1 MGGVWQTQSMR
12 FELLVGLRY
21 TRAGRSTRFV
31 NFISFMATAGIGL
44 GVAALIMV
52 LSVMNGFQKE
62 VRDRMLGVLAHVE
75 VLAMAADEEALVT
88 AGQLLAAHPG
98 VLATA
103 PFAMG
108 QAMTVRGDQMK
119 GLMIRGIDPA
129 QESGVTPAL
138 AALDAGSLEA
148 LSLKRFGV
156 VVGRELAISMGLSIG
171 EGLSLVT
178 ADTAAGPVGILP
190 RMKTFEVV
198 GIFASGH
205 HDYDSSLVF
214 VHQRDALA
222 FFRGQA
228 LVGLR
233 ARLADMQEA
242 PNVSGVIGTQLPA
255 GLVAR
260 NWTQENRNWFAAV
273 QLEKRMMFIIL
284 TLIIAVAAF
293 NLVSML
299 VMTVMDKRGDIAIL
313 RTLGAQRGSI
323 LLIFVVQGA
332 SLGVLGVLLGLA
344 LGVTGALNIGEWVAG
359 LESLFG
365 FQVLPKGIYLI
376 NQLPSDLRLADVIQ
390 VGLVS
395 LMLSLLATLY
405 PSWRAAN
412 TDPAEALRHD

>member
-1 MGGVWQTQSMR
+1 MR
-12 FELLVGLRY
+12 FELHVGLRY

-44 GVAALIMV
+44 GVAALIIV

-62 VRDRMLGVLAHVE
+62 VRDRMLGVLSHVE
-75 VLAMAADEEALVT
+75 VLALAADADEVDAAESLL
-88 AGQLLAAHPG
+88 AGQPG

-103 PFAMG
+103 PFVVG

-129 QESGVTPAL
+129 QEVGVTPAL
-138 AALDAGSLEA
+138 QSLDAGALKA
-148 LSLKRFGV
+148 LSERRFGV
-156 VVGRELAISMGLSIG
+156 VIGRELAITMSLSVG
-171 EGLSLVT
+171 DGLSLVT
-178 ADTAAGPVGILP
+178 ADTAAGPTGILP

-205 HDYDSSLVF
+205 HDYDSALVF

-228 LVGLR
+228 LVGIR
-233 ARLADMQEA
+233 ARLDDMQSA
-242 PNVSGVIGTQLPA
+242 PSVSSLVGVQLPA

-260 NWTQENRNWFAAV
+260 DWTQENRNWFAAV

-313 RTLGAQRGSI
+313 RTLGAQRASI
-323 LLIFVVQGA
+323 LLIFMVQGA

-344 LGVTGALNIGEWVAG
+344 MGVTGALNIGAWVAS
-359 LESLFG
+359 LETWFG

-376 NQLPSDLRLADVIQ
+376 NQLPSDLRLQDVVQ

-395 LMLSLLATLY
+395 LILSLLATVY

>member
-1 MGGVWQTQSMR
+1 
-12 FELLVGLRY
+12 
-21 TRAGRSTRFV
+21 
-31 NFISFMATAGIGL
+31 
-44 GVAALIMV
+44 
-52 LSVMNGFQKE
+52 
-62 VRDRMLGVLAHVE
+62 LAHVE
-75 VLAMAADEEALVT
+75 VLAMAADEEALLT

-129 QESGVTPAL
+129 QEAGVTPAL
-138 AALDAGSLEA
+138 AALDAGSLDG

-171 EGLSLVT
+171 DGLSLVT

-242 PNVSGVIGTQLPA
+242 PNVSSVIGTQLPP

-260 NWTQENRNWFAAV
+260 DWTQENRNWFAAV

-332 SLGVLGVLLGLA
+332 SLGVLGVLLGLV

-376 NQLPSDLRLADVIQ
+376 NQLPSDLRLNDVIQ
-390 VGLVS
+390 VGFVS

>member
-1 MGGVWQTQSMR
+1 MGGVWQTRFMR
-12 FELLVGLRY
+12 FELHVGLRY

-44 GVAALIMV
+44 GVAALIIV

-62 VRDRMLGVLAHVE
+62 VRDRMLGVLSHVE
-75 VLAMAADEEALVT
+75 VLALAADADELDSAKSLL
-88 AGQLLAAHPG
+88 AGQPG

-103 PFAMG
+103 PFVVG

-119 GLMIRGIDPA
+119 GLMIRGIDPS
-129 QESGVTPAL
+129 QEVGVTPAL
-138 AALDAGSLEA
+138 QSLDAGSLTA
-148 LSLKRFGV
+148 LSERRFGV
-156 VVGRELAISMGLSIG
+156 VIGRELAITMSLSVG
-171 EGLSLVT
+171 DGLSLVT
-178 ADTAAGPVGILP
+178 ADTAAGPAGILP

-205 HDYDSSLVF
+205 HDYDSALVF
-214 VHQRDALA
+214 IHQQDALA

-233 ARLADMQEA
+233 ARLADMQSA
-242 PNVSGVIGTQLPA
+242 PAVSSAVGVQLPS

-260 NWTQENRNWFAAV
+260 DWTQENRNWFAAV

-313 RTLGAQRGSI
+313 RTLGAQRTSI
-323 LLIFVVQGA
+323 LLIFMVQGA

-344 LGVTGALNIGEWVAG
+344 MGVTGALNIGAWVAS
-359 LESLFG
+359 LETWFG

-376 NQLPSDLRLADVIQ
+376 NQLPSDLRLQDVVQ

-395 LMLSLLATLY
+395 LILSLLATVY

>member
-1 MGGVWQTQSMR
+1 MR
-12 FELLVGLRY
+12 FELHVGLRY

-44 GVAALIMV
+44 GVAALIIV

-62 VRDRMLGVLAHVE
+62 VRDRMLGVLSHVE
-75 VLAMAADEEALVT
+75 VLALAADADELDAAKSLL
-88 AGQLLAAHPG
+88 AGQPG

-103 PFAMG
+103 PFVVG

-119 GLMIRGIDPA
+119 GLMIRGIDPS
-129 QESGVTPAL
+129 QEVGVTPAL
-138 AALDAGSLEA
+138 QSLDAGSLTA
-148 LSLKRFGV
+148 LSERRFGV
-156 VVGRELAISMGLSIG
+156 VIGRELAITMSLSVG
-171 EGLSLVT
+171 DGLSLVT
-178 ADTAAGPVGILP
+178 ADTAAGPAGILP

-205 HDYDSSLVF
+205 HDYDSALVF
-214 VHQRDALA
+214 IHQQDALA

-233 ARLADMQEA
+233 ARLADMQSA
-242 PNVSGVIGTQLPA
+242 PAVSSAVGVQLPS

-260 NWTQENRNWFAAV
+260 DWTQENRNWFAAV

-313 RTLGAQRGSI
+313 RTLGAQRASI
-323 LLIFVVQGA
+323 LLIFMVQGA

-344 LGVTGALNIGEWVAG
+344 MGVTGALNIGAWVAS
-359 LESLFG
+359 LETWFG

-376 NQLPSDLRLADVIQ
+376 NQLPSDLRLQDVVQ

-395 LMLSLLATLY
+395 LILSLLATVY

>member
-1 MGGVWQTQSMR
+1 MR
-12 FELLVGLRY
+12 FELHVGLRY

-44 GVAALIMV
+44 GVAALIIV

-62 VRDRMLGVLAHVE
+62 VRDRMLGVLSHVE
-75 VLAMAADEEALVT
+75 VLALAADADELDAAKSLL
-88 AGQLLAAHPG
+88 AGQPG

-103 PFAMG
+103 PFVVG

-119 GLMIRGIDPA
+119 GLMIRGIDPS
-129 QESGVTPAL
+129 QEVGVTPAL
-138 AALDAGSLEA
+138 AALEAGSLTA
-148 LSLKRFGV
+148 LSERRFGV
-156 VVGRELAISMGLSIG
+156 VIGRELAITMSLSVG
-171 EGLSLVT
+171 DGLSLVT
-178 ADTAAGPVGILP
+178 ADTAAGPAGILP

-205 HDYDSSLVF
+205 HDYDSALVF
-214 VHQRDALA
+214 IHQQDALA

-233 ARLADMQEA
+233 ARLADMQSA
-242 PNVSGVIGTQLPA
+242 PAVSSAVGVQLPS

-260 NWTQENRNWFAAV
+260 DWTQENRNWFAAV

-313 RTLGAQRGSI
+313 RTLGAQRTSI
-323 LLIFVVQGA
+323 LLIFMVQGA

-344 LGVTGALNIGEWVAG
+344 MGVTGALNIGAWVAS
-359 LESLFG
+359 LETWFG

-376 NQLPSDLRLADVIQ
+376 NQLPSDLRLQDVVQ

-395 LMLSLLATLY
+395 LILSLLATVY

>member
-1 MGGVWQTQSMR
+1 MR
-12 FELLVGLRY
+12 FELHVGLRY

-44 GVAALIMV
+44 GVAALIIV

-62 VRDRMLGVLAHVE
+62 VRDRMLGVLSHVE
-75 VLAMAADEEALVT
+75 VLALAADADELDAAKSLL
-88 AGQLLAAHPG
+88 AGQPG

-103 PFAMG
+103 PFVVG

-119 GLMIRGIDPA
+119 GLMIRGIDPS
-129 QESGVTPAL
+129 QEVGVTPAL
-138 AALDAGSLEA
+138 QSLDAGSLTA
-148 LSLKRFGV
+148 LSERRFGV
-156 VVGRELAISMGLSIG
+156 VIGRELAITMSLSVG
-171 EGLSLVT
+171 DGLSLVT
-178 ADTAAGPVGILP
+178 ADTAAGPAGILP

-205 HDYDSSLVF
+205 HDYDSALVF
-214 VHQRDALA
+214 IHQQDALA

-233 ARLADMQEA
+233 ARLADMQSA
-242 PNVSGVIGTQLPA
+242 PAVSSTVGVQLPS

-260 NWTQENRNWFAAV
+260 DWTQENRNWFAAV

-313 RTLGAQRGSI
+313 RTLGAQRTSI
-323 LLIFVVQGA
+323 LLIFMVQGA

-344 LGVTGALNIGEWVAG
+344 MGVTGALNIGAWVAS
-359 LESLFG
+359 LETWFG

-376 NQLPSDLRLADVIQ
+376 NQLPSDLRLQDVVQ

-395 LMLSLLATLY
+395 LILSLLATVY

>member
-1 MGGVWQTQSMR
+1 MR
-12 FELLVGLRY
+12 FELHVGLRY

-44 GVAALIMV
+44 GVAALIIV

-62 VRDRMLGVLAHVE
+62 VRDRMLGVLSHVE
-75 VLAMAADEEALVT
+75 VLALAADADELDAAKSLL
-88 AGQLLAAHPG
+88 AGQPG

-103 PFAMG
+103 PFVVG

-119 GLMIRGIDPA
+119 GLMIRGIDPS
-129 QESGVTPAL
+129 QEVGVTPAL
-138 AALDAGSLEA
+138 QPLDAGSLTA
-148 LSLKRFGV
+148 LSERRFGV
-156 VVGRELAISMGLSIG
+156 VIGRELAITMSLSVG
-171 EGLSLVT
+171 DGLSLVT
-178 ADTAAGPVGILP
+178 ADTAAGPAGILP

-205 HDYDSSLVF
+205 HDYDSALVF
-214 VHQRDALA
+214 IHQQDALA

-233 ARLADMQEA
+233 ARLADMQSA
-242 PNVSGVIGTQLPA
+242 PAVSSAVGVQLPS

-260 NWTQENRNWFAAV
+260 DWTQENRNWFAAV

-313 RTLGAQRGSI
+313 RTLGAQRTSI
-323 LLIFVVQGA
+323 LLIFMVQGA

-344 LGVTGALNIGEWVAG
+344 MGVTGALNIGAWVAS
-359 LESLFG
+359 LETWFG

-376 NQLPSDLRLADVIQ
+376 NQLPSDLRLQDVVQ

-395 LMLSLLATLY
+395 LILSLLATVY

>member
-1 MGGVWQTQSMR
+1 
-12 FELLVGLRY
+12 
-21 TRAGRSTRFV
+21 
-31 NFISFMATAGIGL
+31 MATAGIGL
-44 GVAALIMV
+44 GVAALIIV

-62 VRDRMLGVLAHVE
+62 VRDRMLGVLSHVE
-75 VLAMAADEEALVT
+75 VLALAADADEVDAAESLL
-88 AGQLLAAHPG
+88 AGQPG

-103 PFAMG
+103 PFVVG

-129 QESGVTPAL
+129 QEVGVTPAL
-138 AALDAGSLEA
+138 QSLDAGALKA
-148 LSLKRFGV
+148 LSERRFGV
-156 VVGRELAISMGLSIG
+156 VIGRELAITMSLSVG
-171 EGLSLVT
+171 DGLSLVT
-178 ADTAAGPVGILP
+178 ADTAAGPTGILP

-205 HDYDSSLVF
+205 HDYDSALVF

-228 LVGLR
+228 LVGIR
-233 ARLADMQEA
+233 ARLDDMQSA
-242 PNVSGVIGTQLPA
+242 PSVSSLVGVQLPA

-260 NWTQENRNWFAAV
+260 DWTQENRNWFAAV

-313 RTLGAQRGSI
+313 RTLGAQRASI
-323 LLIFVVQGA
+323 LLIFMVQGA

-344 LGVTGALNIGEWVAG
+344 MGVTGALNIGAWVAS
-359 LESLFG
+359 LETWFG

-376 NQLPSDLRLADVIQ
+376 NQLPSDLRLQDVVQ

-395 LMLSLLATLY
+395 LILSLLATVY

>member
-1 MGGVWQTQSMR
+1 MR
-12 FELLVGLRY
+12 FELHVGLRY

-44 GVAALIMV
+44 GVAALIIV

-62 VRDRMLGVLAHVE
+62 VRDRMLGVLSHVE
-75 VLAMAADEEALVT
+75 VLALAADADELDAAKSLL
-88 AGQLLAAHPG
+88 AGQPG

-103 PFAMG
+103 PFVVG

-119 GLMIRGIDPA
+119 GLMIRGIDPS
-129 QESGVTPAL
+129 QEVGVTPAL
-138 AALDAGSLEA
+138 QSLDAGSLTA
-148 LSLKRFGV
+148 LSERRFGV
-156 VVGRELAISMGLSIG
+156 VIGRELAITMSLSVG
-171 EGLSLVT
+171 DGLSLVT
-178 ADTAAGPVGILP
+178 ADTAAGPAGILP

-205 HDYDSSLVF
+205 HDYDSALVF
-214 VHQRDALA
+214 IHQQDALA

-228 LVGLR
+228 LVGVR
-233 ARLADMQEA
+233 ARLADMQSA
-242 PNVSGVIGTQLPA
+242 PAVSSAVGVQLPS

-260 NWTQENRNWFAAV
+260 DWTQENRNWFAAV

-313 RTLGAQRGSI
+313 RTLGAQRTSI
-323 LLIFVVQGA
+323 LLIFMVQGA

-344 LGVTGALNIGEWVAG
+344 LGVTGALNIGAWVAS
-359 LESLFG
+359 LETWFG

-376 NQLPSDLRLADVIQ
+376 NQLPSDLRLQDVVQ

-395 LMLSLLATLY
+395 LILSLLATVY

>member
-1 MGGVWQTQSMR
+1 MR
-12 FELLVGLRY
+12 FELHVGLRY

-44 GVAALIMV
+44 GVAALIIV

-62 VRDRMLGVLAHVE
+62 VRDRMLGVLSHVE
-75 VLAMAADEEALVT
+75 VLALAADADELDAAKSLL
-88 AGQLLAAHPG
+88 AGQPG

-103 PFAMG
+103 PFVVG

-119 GLMIRGIDPA
+119 GLMIRGIDPS
-129 QESGVTPAL
+129 QEAGVTPAL
-138 AALDAGSLEA
+138 QSLDAGSLTA
-148 LSLKRFGV
+148 LSERRFGV
-156 VVGRELAISMGLSIG
+156 VIGRELAITMSLSVG
-171 EGLSLVT
+171 DGLSLVT
-178 ADTAAGPVGILP
+178 ADTAAGPAGILP

-205 HDYDSSLVF
+205 HDYDSALVF
-214 VHQRDALA
+214 IHQQDALA

-228 LVGLR
+228 LVGVR
-233 ARLADMQEA
+233 ARLADMQSA
-242 PNVSGVIGTQLPA
+242 PAVSSAVGVQLPS

-260 NWTQENRNWFAAV
+260 DWTQENRNWFAAV

-313 RTLGAQRGSI
+313 RTLGAQRTSI
-323 LLIFVVQGA
+323 LLIFMVQGA

-344 LGVTGALNIGEWVAG
+344 LGVTGALNIGAWVAS
-359 LESLFG
+359 LETWFG

-376 NQLPSDLRLADVIQ
+376 NQLPSDLRLQDVVQ

-395 LMLSLLATLY
+395 LILSLLATVY

>member
-1 MGGVWQTQSMR
+1 MRGVWQTHFMR
-12 FELLVGLRY
+12 FELHVGLRY

-44 GVAALIMV
+44 GVAALIIV

-62 VRDRMLGVLAHVE
+62 VRDRMLGVLSHVE
-75 VLAMAADEEALVT
+75 VLALAADADELDAAKSLLS
-88 AGQLLAAHPG
+88 GQPG

-103 PFAMG
+103 PFVVG

-119 GLMIRGIDPA
+119 GLMIRGIDPT
-129 QESGVTPAL
+129 QEVGVTPAL
-138 AALDAGSLEA
+138 QSLDAGSLKA
-148 LSLKRFGV
+148 LSERRFGV
-156 VVGRELAISMGLSIG
+156 VIGRELAITMSLSVG
-171 EGLSLVT
+171 DGLSLVT
-178 ADTAAGPVGILP
+178 ADTAAGPAGILP

-205 HDYDSSLVF
+205 HDYDSALVF
-214 VHQRDALA
+214 IHQQDALA

-233 ARLADMQEA
+233 ARLSDMQSA
-242 PNVSGVIGTQLPA
+242 PAVSSAVGVQLPS

-260 NWTQENRNWFAAV
+260 DWTQENRNWFAAV

-313 RTLGAQRGSI
+313 RTLGAQRTSI
-323 LLIFVVQGA
+323 LLIFMVQGA

-344 LGVTGALNIGEWVAG
+344 MGVTGALNIGAWVAS
-359 LESLFG
+359 LETWFG

-376 NQLPSDLRLADVIQ
+376 NQLPSDLRLQDVVQ

-395 LMLSLLATLY
+395 LILSLLATVY

>member
-1 MGGVWQTQSMR
+1 MR
-12 FELLVGLRY
+12 FELHVGLRY

-44 GVAALIMV
+44 GVAALIIV

-62 VRDRMLGVLAHVE
+62 VRDRMLGVLSHVE
-75 VLAMAADEEALVT
+75 VLALAADADELDAAKSLL
-88 AGQLLAAHPG
+88 AGQPG

-103 PFAMG
+103 PFVVG

-119 GLMIRGIDPA
+119 GLMIRGIDPS
-129 QESGVTPAL
+129 QEVGVTPAL
-138 AALDAGSLEA
+138 QSLDAGSLTA
-148 LSLKRFGV
+148 LSERRFGV
-156 VVGRELAISMGLSIG
+156 VIGRELAITMSLSVG
-171 EGLSLVT
+171 DGLSLVT
-178 ADTAAGPVGILP
+178 ADTAAGPAGILP
-190 RMKTFEVV
+190 RMKTFEVI

-205 HDYDSSLVF
+205 HDYDSALVF
-214 VHQRDALA
+214 IHQQDASA

-233 ARLADMQEA
+233 ARLADMQSA
-242 PNVSGVIGTQLPA
+242 PAVSSAVGVQLPS

-260 NWTQENRNWFAAV
+260 DWTQENRNWFAAV

-313 RTLGAQRGSI
+313 RTLGAQRTSI
-323 LLIFVVQGA
+323 LVIFMVQGA

-344 LGVTGALNIGEWVAG
+344 LGVTGALNIGAWVAS
-359 LESLFG
+359 LETWFG

-376 NQLPSDLRLADVIQ
+376 NQLPSDLRLQDVVQ

-395 LMLSLLATLY
+395 LILSLLATVY

>member
-1 MGGVWQTQSMR
+1 MR
-12 FELLVGLRY
+12 FELHVGLRY

-44 GVAALIMV
+44 GVAALIIV

-62 VRDRMLGVLAHVE
+62 VRDRMLGVLSHVE
-75 VLAMAADEEALVT
+75 VLALAADADELDAAKLLL
-88 AGQLLAAHPG
+88 AGQPG

-103 PFAMG
+103 PFVVG

-119 GLMIRGIDPA
+119 GLMIRGIDPS
-129 QESGVTPAL
+129 QEVGVTPAL
-138 AALDAGSLEA
+138 QSLDAGSLTA
-148 LSLKRFGV
+148 LSERRFGV
-156 VVGRELAISMGLSIG
+156 VIGRELAITMSLSVG
-171 EGLSLVT
+171 DGLSLVT
-178 ADTAAGPVGILP
+178 ADTAAGPAGILP

-205 HDYDSSLVF
+205 HDYDSALVF
-214 VHQRDALA
+214 IHQQDALA

-233 ARLADMQEA
+233 ARLADMQSA
-242 PNVSGVIGTQLPA
+242 PAVSSAVGVQLPS

-260 NWTQENRNWFAAV
+260 DWTQENRNWFAAV

-313 RTLGAQRGSI
+313 RTLGAQRASI
-323 LLIFVVQGA
+323 LLIFMVQGA

-344 LGVTGALNIGEWVAG
+344 MGVTGALNIGAWVAS
-359 LESLFG
+359 LETWFG

-376 NQLPSDLRLADVIQ
+376 NQLPSDLRLQDVVQ

-395 LMLSLLATLY
+395 LILSLLATVY

>member
-1 MGGVWQTQSMR
+1 MR
-12 FELLVGLRY
+12 FELHVGLRY

-44 GVAALIMV
+44 GVAALIIV

-62 VRDRMLGVLAHVE
+62 VRDRMLGVLSHVE
-75 VLAMAADEEALVT
+75 VLALAVDADELDAAKSLL
-88 AGQLLAAHPG
+88 AGQPG

-103 PFAMG
+103 PFVVG

-119 GLMIRGIDPA
+119 GLMIRGIDPS
-129 QESGVTPAL
+129 QEVGVTPAL
-138 AALDAGSLEA
+138 QSLDAGSLTA
-148 LSLKRFGV
+148 LSERRFGV
-156 VVGRELAISMGLSIG
+156 VIGRELAITMSLSVG
-171 EGLSLVT
+171 DGLSLVT
-178 ADTAAGPVGILP
+178 ADTAAGPAGILP

-205 HDYDSSLVF
+205 HDYDSALVF
-214 VHQRDALA
+214 IHQQDALA

-233 ARLADMQEA
+233 ARLADMQSA
-242 PNVSGVIGTQLPA
+242 PAVSSAVGVQLPS

-260 NWTQENRNWFAAV
+260 DWTQENRNWFAAV

-313 RTLGAQRGSI
+313 RTLGAQRTSI
-323 LLIFVVQGA
+323 LLIFMVQGA

-344 LGVTGALNIGEWVAG
+344 MGVTGALNIGAWVAS
-359 LESLFG
+359 LETWFG

-376 NQLPSDLRLADVIQ
+376 NQLPSDLRLQDVVQ

-395 LMLSLLATLY
+395 LILSLLATVY

>member
-1 MGGVWQTQSMR
+1 MR
-12 FELLVGLRY
+12 FELHVGLRY

-44 GVAALIMV
+44 GVAALIIV

-62 VRDRMLGVLAHVE
+62 VRDRMLGVLSHVE
-75 VLAMAADEEALVT
+75 VLALAADADELDAAKSLL
-88 AGQLLAAHPG
+88 AGQPG

-103 PFAMG
+103 PFVVG

-119 GLMIRGIDPA
+119 GLMIRGIDPS
-129 QESGVTPAL
+129 QEVGVTPAL
-138 AALDAGSLEA
+138 QSLDAGSLTA
-148 LSLKRFGV
+148 LSERRFGV
-156 VVGRELAISMGLSIG
+156 VIGRELAITMSLSVG
-171 EGLSLVT
+171 DGLSLVT
-178 ADTAAGPVGILP
+178 ADTAAGPAGILP

-205 HDYDSSLVF
+205 HDYDSARVF
-214 VHQRDALA
+214 IHQQDALA

-233 ARLADMQEA
+233 ARLADMQSA
-242 PNVSGVIGTQLPA
+242 PAVSSAVGVQLPS

-260 NWTQENRNWFAAV
+260 DWTQENRNWFAAV

-313 RTLGAQRGSI
+313 RTLGAQRASI
-323 LLIFVVQGA
+323 LLIFMVQGA

-344 LGVTGALNIGEWVAG
+344 MGVTGALNIGAWVAS
-359 LESLFG
+359 LETWFG

-376 NQLPSDLRLADVIQ
+376 NQLPSDLRLQDVVQ

-395 LMLSLLATLY
+395 LILSLLATVY

>member
-1 MGGVWQTQSMR
+1 MR
-12 FELLVGLRY
+12 FELHVGLRY

-44 GVAALIMV
+44 GVAALIIV

-62 VRDRMLGVLAHVE
+62 VRDRMLGVLSHVE
-75 VLAMAADEEALVT
+75 VLALAADADELDAAKSLL
-88 AGQLLAAHPG
+88 AGQPG

-103 PFAMG
+103 PFVVG

-119 GLMIRGIDPA
+119 GLMIRGIDPS
-129 QESGVTPAL
+129 QEVGVTPAL
-138 AALDAGSLEA
+138 AALDAGSLTA
-148 LSLKRFGV
+148 LSERRFGV
-156 VVGRELAISMGLSIG
+156 VIGRELAITMSLSVG
-171 EGLSLVT
+171 DGLSLVT
-178 ADTAAGPVGILP
+178 ADTAAGPAGILP

-205 HDYDSSLVF
+205 HDYDSALVF
-214 VHQRDALA
+214 IHQQDALA

-233 ARLADMQEA
+233 ARLADMQSA
-242 PNVSGVIGTQLPA
+242 PAVSSAVGVQLPS

-260 NWTQENRNWFAAV
+260 DWTQENRNWFAAV

-313 RTLGAQRGSI
+313 RTLGAQRTSI
-323 LLIFVVQGA
+323 LLIFMVQGA

-344 LGVTGALNIGEWVAG
+344 MGVTGALNIGAWVAS
-359 LESLFG
+359 LETWFG

-376 NQLPSDLRLADVIQ
+376 NQLPSDLRLQDVVQ

-395 LMLSLLATLY
+395 LILSLLATVY

>member
-1 MGGVWQTQSMR
+1 MR
-12 FELLVGLRY
+12 FELHVGLRY

-44 GVAALIMV
+44 GVAALIIV

-62 VRDRMLGVLAHVE
+62 VRDRMLGVLSHVE
-75 VLAMAADEEALVT
+75 VLALAADADELDAAKSLL
-88 AGQLLAAHPG
+88 AGQPG

-103 PFAMG
+103 PFVVG

-119 GLMIRGIDPA
+119 GLMIRGIDPS
-129 QESGVTPAL
+129 QEVGVTPAL
-138 AALDAGSLEA
+138 QSLDAGSLTA
-148 LSLKRFGV
+148 LSERRFGV
-156 VVGRELAISMGLSIG
+156 VIGRELAITMSLSVG
-171 EGLSLVT
+171 DGLSLVT
-178 ADTAAGPVGILP
+178 ADTAAGPAGILP
-190 RMKTFEVV
+190 RMKTFEVI

-205 HDYDSSLVF
+205 HDYDSALVF
-214 VHQRDALA
+214 IHQQDALA

-233 ARLADMQEA
+233 ARLADMQSA
-242 PNVSGVIGTQLPA
+242 PAVSSAVGVQLPS

-260 NWTQENRNWFAAV
+260 DWTQENRNWFAAV

-313 RTLGAQRGSI
+313 RTLGAQRTSI
-323 LLIFVVQGA
+323 LLIFMVQGA

-344 LGVTGALNIGEWVAG
+344 MGVTGALNIGAWVAS
-359 LESLFG
+359 LETWFG

-376 NQLPSDLRLADVIQ
+376 NQLPSDLRLQDVVQ

-395 LMLSLLATLY
+395 LILSLLATVY

>member
-1 MGGVWQTQSMR
+1 MR
-12 FELLVGLRY
+12 FELHVGLRY

-75 VLAMAADEEALVT
+75 VLAMAADEEALLT

-129 QESGVTPAL
+129 QEAGVTPAL
-138 AALDAGSLEA
+138 AALDAGSLDG

-171 EGLSLVT
+171 DGLSLVT

-242 PNVSGVIGTQLPA
+242 PNVSIVIGTQLPP

-260 NWTQENRNWFAAV
+260 DWTQENRNWFAAV

-376 NQLPSDLRLADVIQ
+376 NQLPSDLRVNDVIQ
-390 VGLVS
+390 VGFVS

>member
-1 MGGVWQTQSMR
+1 MH
-12 FELLVGLRY
+12 FELHVGLRY

-44 GVAALIMV
+44 GVAALIIV

-62 VRDRMLGVLAHVE
+62 VRDRMLGVLSHVE
-75 VLAMAADEEALVT
+75 VLALAADADELDAAKSLL
-88 AGQLLAAHPG
+88 AGQPG

-103 PFAMG
+103 PFVVG

-119 GLMIRGIDPA
+119 GLMIRGIDPS
-129 QESGVTPAL
+129 QEVGVTPAL
-138 AALDAGSLEA
+138 QSLDAGSLTA
-148 LSLKRFGV
+148 LSERRFGV
-156 VVGRELAISMGLSIG
+156 VIGRELAITMSLSVG
-171 EGLSLVT
+171 DGLSLVT
-178 ADTAAGPVGILP
+178 ADTAAGPAGILP

-205 HDYDSSLVF
+205 HDYDSALVF
-214 VHQRDALA
+214 IHQQDALA

-233 ARLADMQEA
+233 ARLADMQSA
-242 PNVSGVIGTQLPA
+242 PAVSSAVGVQLPS

-260 NWTQENRNWFAAV
+260 DWTQENRNWFAAV

-313 RTLGAQRGSI
+313 RTLGAQRASI
-323 LLIFVVQGA
+323 LLIFMVQGA

-344 LGVTGALNIGEWVAG
+344 MGVTGALNIGAWVAS
-359 LESLFG
+359 LETWFG

-376 NQLPSDLRLADVIQ
+376 NQLPSDLRLHDVVQ

-395 LMLSLLATLY
+395 LILSLLATVY

>member
-1 MGGVWQTQSMR
+1 MR
-12 FELLVGLRY
+12 FELHVGLRY

-75 VLAMAADEEALVT
+75 VLAMAADEEALLT

-129 QESGVTPAL
+129 QEAGVTPAL
-138 AALDAGSLEA
+138 AALDAGSLDG

-171 EGLSLVT
+171 DGLSLVT

-242 PNVSGVIGTQLPA
+242 PNVSSVIGTQLPP

-260 NWTQENRNWFAAV
+260 DWTQENRNWFAAV

-344 LGVTGALNIGEWVAG
+344 LGVTGALNIGEWGAG

-376 NQLPSDLRLADVIQ
+376 NQLPSDLRVNDVIQ
-390 VGLVS
+390 VGFVS

>member
-1 MGGVWQTQSMR
+1 MH
-12 FELLVGLRY
+12 FELHVGLRY

-44 GVAALIMV
+44 GVAALIIV

-62 VRDRMLGVLAHVE
+62 VRDRMLGVLSHVE
-75 VLAMAADEEALVT
+75 VLALAADADELDAAKSLL
-88 AGQLLAAHPG
+88 AGQPG

-103 PFAMG
+103 PFVVG

-119 GLMIRGIDPA
+119 GLMIRGIDPS
-129 QESGVTPAL
+129 QEVGVTPAL
-138 AALDAGSLEA
+138 QSLDAGSLTA
-148 LSLKRFGV
+148 LSERRFGV
-156 VVGRELAISMGLSIG
+156 VIGRELAITMSLSVG
-171 EGLSLVT
+171 DGLSLVT
-178 ADTAAGPVGILP
+178 ADTAAGPAGILP

-205 HDYDSSLVF
+205 HDYDSALVF
-214 VHQRDALA
+214 IHQQDALA

-233 ARLADMQEA
+233 ARLADMQSA
-242 PNVSGVIGTQLPA
+242 PAVSSAVGVQLPS

-260 NWTQENRNWFAAV
+260 DWTQENRNWFAAV

-313 RTLGAQRGSI
+313 RTLGAQRASI
-323 LLIFVVQGA
+323 LLIFMVQGA

-344 LGVTGALNIGEWVAG
+344 MGVTGALNIGAWVAS
-359 LESLFG
+359 LETWFG

-376 NQLPSDLRLADVIQ
+376 NQLPSDLRLHDVVQ

-395 LMLSLLATLY
+395 LILSLLATVY
-405 PSWRAAN
+405 PIWRAAN

>member
-1 MGGVWQTQSMR
+1 MR
-12 FELLVGLRY
+12 FELHVGLRY

-44 GVAALIMV
+44 GVAALIIV

-62 VRDRMLGVLAHVE
+62 VRDRMLGVLSHVE
-75 VLAMAADEEALVT
+75 VLALAADADELDAAKSLL
-88 AGQLLAAHPG
+88 AGQPG

-103 PFAMG
+103 PFVVG

-119 GLMIRGIDPA
+119 GLMIRGIDPS
-129 QESGVTPAL
+129 QEVGVTPAL
-138 AALDAGSLEA
+138 QSLDAGSLTA
-148 LSLKRFGV
+148 LSERRFGV
-156 VVGRELAISMGLSIG
+156 VIGRELAITMSLSVG
-171 EGLSLVT
+171 DGLSLVT
-178 ADTAAGPVGILP
+178 ADTAAGPAGILP

-205 HDYDSSLVF
+205 HDYDSALVF
-214 VHQRDALA
+214 IHQQDALA

-233 ARLADMQEA
+233 ARLADMQSA
-242 PNVSGVIGTQLPA
+242 PAVSSAVGVQLPS

-260 NWTQENRNWFAAV
+260 DWTQENRNWFAAV

-313 RTLGAQRGSI
+313 RTLGAQRTSI
-323 LLIFVVQGA
+323 LLIFMVQGA

-344 LGVTGALNIGEWVAG
+344 MGVTGALNIGAWVAS
-359 LESLFG
+359 LETWFG

-376 NQLPSDLRLADVIQ
+376 NQLPSDLRLQDVVQ

-395 LMLSLLATLY
+395 LILSLLATVY